1 MYYLGSYALGEWGP
15 YMAAYWKN
23 DESGVD
29 LCDAQG
35 PGSDFGTI
43 QADGSDIYIGMGTV
57 DASWM
62 PLVKVYK
69 NGEELYEISG
79 TYKDM
84 KIAGGNVYVLVE
96 GFDENYNS
104 TSEIYKD
111 GELLYSLESGNDE
124 FTNIKANVLMIL

>member
-1 MYYLGSYALGEWGP
+1 
-15 YMAAYWKN
+15 
-23 DESGVD
+23 
-29 LCDAQG
+29 
-35 PGSDFGTI
+35 
-43 QADGSDIYIGMGTV
+43 
-57 DASWM
+57 
-62 PLVKVYK
+62 
-69 NGEELYEISG
+69 
-79 TYKDM
+79 M